1 MKRTLLVL
9 GVTLAAALPARA
21 DLTHRIS
28 SSVQLD
34 VGGASTRAIRA
45 ANSYSISGSGVDTSI
60 TAGGNTTADALGGLG
75 AATNGVNA
83 ITIPDATQ
91 KTAGNSFSFATSY
104 TQGDTVPTSAPTVG
118 EVPAFGDVTS
128 TAAGTNTGLSG
139 SVTTAG
145 TITISP
151 GGANTSAIGQVISE
165 LQSR

>member
-1 MKRTLLVL
+1 MTRTLLVL
-9 GVTLAAALPARA
+9 GITLAAALPAKA
-21 DLTHRIS
+21 DLTHRLS

-34 VGGASTRAIRA
+34 VGGASTRAVRLS
-45 ANSYSISGSGVDTSI
+45 NSYSISGSGVDTSV
-60 TAGGNTTADALGGLG
+60 TAGGNTTADAIGGLG

-91 KTAGNSFSFATSY
+91 ATGGNAFSFANSY
-104 TQGDTVPTSAPTVG
+104 TQGDAVPTSAPTVG

-128 TAAGTNTGLSG
+128 TAAGTNTGLAG
-139 SVTTAG
+139 TITTAG
-145 TITISP
+145 AITISP

>member
-9 GVTLAAALPARA
+9 GITLLAAPAQA
-21 DLTHRIS
+21 DLTHRLS

-34 VGGASTRAIRA
+34 VGGASSRAVRLG
-45 ANSYSISGSGVDTSI
+45 NSFSISGSGVDTSV

-83 ITIPDATQ
+83 VTIPDATQ
-91 KTAGNSFSFATSY
+91 KTAGNAFTYSTSF
-104 TQGDTVPTSAPTVG
+104 TQGDLVPTSAPTVG

-128 TAAGTNTGLSG
+128 TAAGTNTGL
-139 SVTTAG
+139 AG
-145 TITISP
+145 TITSAGAITISP
-151 GGANTSAIGQVISE
+151 GAGNTSAIGQVISE

>member
-1 MKRTLLVL
+1 MTRTLLVL
-9 GVTLAAALPARA
+9 SITLAAVLPAQA

-34 VGGASTRAIRA
+34 VGGASSRAVRVG
-45 ANSYSISGSGVDTSI
+45 NSYSISGNGVDTSVS
-60 TAGGNTTADALGGLG
+60 AGGSTTADALGGLG

-91 KTAGNSFSFATSY
+91 KTAGNSFSFASSY
-104 TQGDTVPTSAPTVG
+104 SQGDLVPTSAPTVG
-118 EVPAFGDVTS
+118 AVPAFGDVTS
-128 TAAGTNTGLSG
+128 TAAGTASTL
-139 SVTTAG
+139 AG
-145 TITISP
+145 TLTTSGAITVTA

>member
-1 MKRTLLVL
+1 MNRSLLVL
-9 GVTLAAALPARA
+9 GITLAAALPARA

-34 VGGASTRAIRA
+34 VGAASSRAIRVG
-45 ANSYSISGSGVDTSI
+45 NSFSISGNGIDTSV
-60 TAGGNTTADALGGLG
+60 TSGGSTTSDALGGLG

-83 ITIPDATQ
+83 LTIPDATQ

-118 EVPAFGDVTS
+118 AVPAFGDVTS

-165 LQSR
+165 LTTR